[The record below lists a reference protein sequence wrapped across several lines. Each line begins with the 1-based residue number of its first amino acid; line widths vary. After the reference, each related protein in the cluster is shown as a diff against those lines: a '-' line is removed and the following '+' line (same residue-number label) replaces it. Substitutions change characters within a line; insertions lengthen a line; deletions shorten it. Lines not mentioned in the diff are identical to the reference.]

1 MNKLQQFN
9 ASVVETLGNSLPMVL
24 GAVIVL
30 AVGWVIARLLKGLIG
45 TLLKK
50 TGVDKRLEKK
60 IGKPTHLAQFI
71 SSLVYYVL
79 LVYVL
84 ILALGVLGM
93 EDVLEPLNA
102 MFGRFVG
109 IVPGI
114 AAALLLG
121 VLGYFV
127 ARICGNVVT
136 AVTAGTDKLI
146 SRTKLPES
154 FSPSRLMGQLTFIF
168 VFVPILIAALEAL
181 QIESIAGPATE
192 MLATL
197 MAAIPQIL
205 AAALI
210 LTVAYIVGRFVADFL
225 GTFLANLGADDL
237 PAKVGMDKM
246 FGSVTLSRAVAGAS
260 LFFIMLAALISATH
274 KLEFTLL
281 ADILASLLVFAGN
294 VALGLVILGVGAWIA
309 QLAHTALSRTAAK
322 GTVAEIARAAI
333 LVLVLAMGLRAMG
346 IAEDIV
352 TLAFMLGLGAVAVAF
367 ALSFGLGGREAAGR
381 QMEDWFKKLRKEE

>member
-1 MNKLQQFN
+1 MNTLQQFN
-9 ASVVETLGNSLPMVL
+9 ESVVETLGNSLPMVL
-24 GAVIVL
+24 GAIIVL
-30 AVGWVIARLLKGLIG
+30 VIGWLVARLLKGLIG
-45 TLLKK
+45 ALLGKL
-50 TGVDKRLEKK
+50 GVDKRLEKK
-60 IGKPTHLAQFI
+60 IGKPTNLAPFL
-71 SSLVYYVL
+71 SNLVYYVL

-93 EDVLEPLNA
+93 EGVLEPLNV
-102 MFGRFVG
+102 MFGRLVG

-136 AVTAGTDKLI
+136 AATAGTDKLM

-154 FSPSRLMGQLTFIF
+154 FSPSRLLGQLTFIF

-181 QIESIAGPATE
+181 QIESIAGPATD

-210 LTVAYIVGRFVADFL
+210 LTVAYIVGRFVAEFL
-225 GTFLANLGADDL
+225 GTFLANLGANDL
-237 PAKVGMDKM
+237 PAKVGMEKLL
-246 FGSVTLSRAVAGAS
+246 GSVPLSKATAGVA
-260 LFFIMLAALISATH
+260 LFFIMLAALISAAQ
-274 KLEFTLL
+274 KLEFALL

-294 VALGLVILGVGAWIA
+294 VALGLVILGIGAWIA
-309 QLAHTALSRTAAK
+309 QLAYMALSRTAAK

-381 QMEDWFKKLRKEE
+381 QMEAWFKKLRKEE